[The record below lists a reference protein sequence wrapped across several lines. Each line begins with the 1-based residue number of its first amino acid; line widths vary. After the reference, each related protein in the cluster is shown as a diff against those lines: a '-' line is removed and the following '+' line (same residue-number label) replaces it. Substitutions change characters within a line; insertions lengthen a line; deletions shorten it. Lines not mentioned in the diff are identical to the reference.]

1 MYTRV
6 YISFN
11 HECIKFTYNLEYSI
25 FETVELSIVQY
36 TTCIPRLLL
45 TLNTCMLPGI
55 QYIVWFEPHDLG
67 PAAKYRMQLSQPSRQ
82 SVAVQG
88 IEISNVLIS

>member
-6 YISFN
+6 YRSFN

-45 TLNTCMLPGI
+45 TLNNTCVLPGSTLYDSSHTTWACCKI
-55 QYIVWFEPHDLG
+55 SH
-67 PAAKYRMQLSQPSRQ
+67 ATQ
-82 SVAVQG
+82 ST
-88 IEISNVLIS
+88 